1 MLTFSC
7 DGHKPQL
14 FLVTKVANIS
24 PTTTCKRRMFQS
36 VAEGAVNLS
45 EKAAV
50 NRLTEVLYDKWHN
63 QQPRKRF
70 SDVHLIKALQ

>member
-1 MLTFSC
+1 
-7 DGHKPQL
+7 
-14 FLVTKVANIS
+14 
-24 PTTTCKRRMFQS
+24 MFQS

-70 SDVHLIKALQ
+70 SDVHLIRALQ